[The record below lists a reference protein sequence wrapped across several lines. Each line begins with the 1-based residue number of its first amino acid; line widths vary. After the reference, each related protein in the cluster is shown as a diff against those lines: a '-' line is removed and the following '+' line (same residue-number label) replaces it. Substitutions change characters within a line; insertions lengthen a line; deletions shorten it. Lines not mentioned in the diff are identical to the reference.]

1 MFKHAGTSE
10 NKALIEVNIHQLNI
24 NISVPNCEVMIV
36 FQRGDRKAQTQPVQ
50 LINKCAKIEQILKLP
65 ATLYYD
71 VKQKEYQKKMGTLI
85 ILIKYEKGMK
95 NAGQIE
101 IDFSSYLNQKK
112 GKIDEISSLAKCP
125 DSNATLSYTIN
136 FLSQDQRSKTPEAN
150 INNIREDQS
159 KAQITLLDQQNKL
172 LKEDNVRLQEE
183 HSNLRAQNQ
192 QQSIYIQ
199 QLLNQTKLQQDA
211 MLNTYSSKSNQE
223 TQTVQPQ
230 DCQKCYEFLFQIEQ
244 LKQIQKNKQLPC
256 QKCTNL
262 ELEIEQLKN
271 QQSQRSKQENIDQK
285 IELLNQ
291 ANTNLKEQLFEL
303 EQSASRIRKENQDL
317 KNKLTIQNQQLI
329 DCRERIQ
336 ELENDDENDKRIAE
350 YQKMIEKSNDD
361 LLENQSKLFS
371 FKAEYDQLQR
381 EKNEYEQQFEILS
394 KKYDSLELQLFQ
406 QKQRY
411 ANAMHAF
418 LSQGDTNAIEILEK
432 FSGD

>member
-36 FQRGDRKAQTQPVQ
+36 FQRGDRKAQTQPVS
-50 LINKCAKIEQILKLP
+50 LINKCAKIEQILRIP

-112 GKIDEISSLAKCP
+112 GKIDEISPLAKCP

-136 FLSQDQRSKTPEAN
+136 FLNQDQRSKTPEAN

-159 KAQITLLDQQNKL
+159 KAQIAQLDLQNKH
-172 LKEDNVRLQEE
+172 LKEENIRLQEE
-183 HSNLRAQNQ
+183 VDQFRTQNKQ
-192 QQSIYIQ
+192 QQIQIQ
-199 QLLNQTKLQQDA
+199 QLLKQEALLKQN
-211 MLNTYSSKSNQE
+211 YSKSNQE
-223 TQTVQPQ
+223 TPTAQPE
-230 DCQKCYEFLFQIEQ
+230 DCQKCYEFQLELELLKKQKNNKQLPCDKCINLEQQIEQ
-244 LKQIQKNKQLPC
+244 LKKQYSQGQKKEALD
-256 QKCTNL
+256 
-262 ELEIEQLKN
+262 
-271 QQSQRSKQENIDQK
+271 QQVQ
-285 IELLNQ
+285 LLNQ
-291 ANTNLKEQLFEL
+291 ANTNLKEQLYEL
-303 EQSASRIRKENQDL
+303 EQQAIKIRKENQDL
-317 KNKLTIQNQQLI
+317 KNKLNIQNQQLI

-336 ELENDDENDKRIAE
+336 ELENDDEDDKRILE
-350 YQKMIEKSNDD
+350 YQKLIEKSNDD
-361 LLENQSKLFS
+361 LIEIQQKLFS
-371 FKAEYDQLQR
+371 FKTECDQLQK
-381 EKNEYEQQFEILS
+381 EKNEYEQQLGILS

-418 LSQGDTNAIEILEK
+418 LSLGDTNAIEVLEQ

>member
-36 FQRGDRKAQTQPVQ
+36 FQRGDRKAQTQPVS
-50 LINKCAKIEQILKLP
+50 LVNKCARIEQILRIP

-85 ILIKYEKGMK
+85 VLVKYEKGMK
-95 NAGQIE
+95 NAGQID

-112 GKIDEISSLAKCP
+112 GKIDEISPLAKCP

-136 FLSQDQRSKTPEAN
+136 FLSQEQRSKTPEAN

-159 KAQITLLDQQNKL
+159 KAQITQLDLQNKQ
-172 LKEDNVRLQEE
+172 LKEDNIRLQDEVDQ
-183 HSNLRAQNQ
+183 LKAQNKQ
-192 QQSIYIQ
+192 QQIYIQ
-199 QLLNQTKLQQDA
+199 QLQNQIKQTQEGLLKQ
-211 MLNTYSSKSNQE
+211 NTSKPNYE
-223 TQTVQPQ
+223 TPTAQPEE
-230 DCQKCYEFLFQIEQ
+230 CQKCYEFQ
-244 LKQIQKNKQLPC
+244 LELELLKKQKSAKQLPC
-256 QKCTNL
+256 EKCANL
-262 ELEIEQLKN
+262 ELQIESLKK
-271 QQSQRSKQENIDQK
+271 QYSQGSKKESSDQK
-285 IELLNQ
+285 VELLNE
-291 ANTNLKEQLFEL
+291 ANTHLKEQLYEL
-303 EQSASRIRKENQDL
+303 EQQAAKIRKENQDL
-317 KNKLTIQNQQLI
+317 KNKLNIQNQQLI

-336 ELENDDENDKRIAE
+336 ELENNDEDDKRIAE
-350 YQKMIEKSNDD
+350 YQKLIEKSNDD
-361 LLENQSKLFS
+361 LLEIQQKLFS
-371 FKAEYDQLQR
+371 FQTECDQLQR
-381 EKNEYEQQFEILS
+381 EKNEYEQQLEILS

-418 LSQGDTNAIEILEK
+418 LSLGDTNAIEVLEQ

>member
-50 LINKCAKIEQILKLP
+50 LINKCAKIEQILRLP

-112 GKIDEISSLAKCP
+112 GKIDEISPLAKCP
-125 DSNATLSYTIN
+125 DSNATLQYTIN

-159 KAQITLLDQQNKL
+159 KAQITLLDQQNKI
-172 LKEDNVRLQEE
+172 LKEDNIRLQEE
-183 HSNLRAQNQ
+183 LDNFKTQNK

-199 QLLNQTKLQQDA
+199 QLLNQAKQNQDA
-211 MLNTYSSKSNQE
+211 FRNPNSYKSNQE
-223 TQTVQPQ
+223 TPTAQPE
-230 DCQKCYEFLFQIEQ
+230 DCQKCYEFQLEIES
-244 LKQIQKNKQLPC
+244 LKKIKTNKSISC
-256 QKCTNL
+256 QKCSNL
-262 ELEIEQLKN
+262 ELQIEQLKN
-271 QQSQRSKQENIDQK
+271 QYQQGIKQEKSDSK
-285 IELLNQ
+285 LELLNQ

-303 EQSASRIRKENQDL
+303 EQQTTRIRKENQDL
-317 KNKLTIQNQQLI
+317 KNKLTIQNEQLI

-350 YQKMIEKSNDD
+350 YQKFIEKSNDN
-361 LLENQSKLFS
+361 LLELQQKLFT
-371 FKAEYDQLQR
+371 FQTECDQLQR
-381 EKNEYEQQFEILS
+381 EKNEYERQIEILS
-394 KKYDSLELQLFQ
+394 KKYDFLELQLFQ

-418 LSQGDTNAIEILEK
+418 LSLGDTNAIDILEK